1 MGTVIAVLA
10 VRPAMP
16 AEPLAMS
23 RIPVVHIVAVPA
35 ERSRAP
41 AAQQTQRGDDRVERI
56 RVLGIV
62 KHAPI
67 LHAT

>member
-1 MGTVIAVLA
+1 
-10 VRPAMP
+10 
-16 AEPLAMS
+16 
-23 RIPVVHIVAVPA
+23 VHIVAVLA

-41 AAQQTQRGDDRVERI
+41 AAQQTQGGDDRVERI

>member
-1 MGTVIAVLA
+1 MGTVIAVTA
-10 VRPAMP
+10 VP
-16 AEPLAMS
+16 AESLATS
-23 RIPVVHIVAVPA
+23 RIPAVHIVAVLA
-35 ERSRAP
+35 EGPRAP

-62 KHAPI
+62 RHAPI